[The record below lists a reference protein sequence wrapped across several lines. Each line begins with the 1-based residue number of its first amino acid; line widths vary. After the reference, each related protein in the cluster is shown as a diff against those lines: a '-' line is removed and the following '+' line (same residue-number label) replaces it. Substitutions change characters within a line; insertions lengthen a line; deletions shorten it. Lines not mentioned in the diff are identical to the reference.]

1 MAHKT
6 DNLPEFYKPEETFRL
21 IGNVVY
27 DKEIEKQTIK
37 ESFQTD
43 AS

>member
-6 DNLPEFYKPEETFRL
+6 DTLPKFYKPEETFRL

-27 DKEIEKQTIK
+27 DKEIEKETIK

-43 AS
+43 FS